1 MADKS
6 ILIGNIKAILD
17 QTEEQIRPIF
27 TEVMTPDNNIRIM
40 ESEKCW
46 EILEKF
52 QPTVGHICPKL

>member
-6 ILIGNIKAILD
+6 IPIGNIKAILD
-17 QTEEQIRPIF
+17 QTEEKIRLIF

-52 QPTVGHICPKL
+52 NHCLTQLS